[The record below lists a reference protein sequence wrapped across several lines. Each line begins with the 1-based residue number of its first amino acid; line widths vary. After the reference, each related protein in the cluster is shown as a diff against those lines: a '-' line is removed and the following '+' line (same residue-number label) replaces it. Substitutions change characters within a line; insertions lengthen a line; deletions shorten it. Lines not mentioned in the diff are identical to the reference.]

1 MKASSSSHLSSSL
14 TSSATT
20 TALALLTLLLLSSSS
35 TIINAQDII
44 DDVNSTQFNTTL
56 SQLPDSS
63 DIIVIDETIPLSN
76 EEMASYGLNLSEFN
90 EVRSTES
97 PIDFGQLG
105 LAYDEE
111 TNVMYEGLWDTDML
125 WMDAAIFEYEVSF

>member
-1 MKASSSSHLSSSL
+1 M
-14 TSSATT
+14 
-20 TALALLTLLLLSSSS
+20 TALALLALLLLSSP

-44 DDVNSTQFNTTL
+44 DDANSVTQFNTTL

-97 PIDFGQLG
+97 PIDFGQSG

>member
-14 TSSATT
+14 TFSVTT
-20 TALALLTLLLLSSSS
+20 SLALLTLLLLSSP

-44 DDVNSTQFNTTL
+44 DDANSVTQFNTTL

-63 DIIVIDETIPLSN
+63 EVITIDETIPLSN

>member
-1 MKASSSSHLSSSL
+1 M
-14 TSSATT
+14 
-20 TALALLTLLLLSSSS
+20 TALALLTLLLVLSSSP

-44 DDVNSTQFNTTL
+44 DDANSVTQFNTTL

-63 DIIVIDETIPLSN
+63 EVITIDDETIPLSN

>member
-1 MKASSSSHLSSSL
+1 
-14 TSSATT
+14 
-20 TALALLTLLLLSSSS
+20 
-35 TIINAQDII
+35 
-44 DDVNSTQFNTTL
+44 
-56 SQLPDSS
+56 
-63 DIIVIDETIPLSN
+63 
-76 EEMASYGLNLSEFN
+76 MASYGLNLSEFN

-125 WMDAAIFEYEVSF
+125 WMDAAIFEYEVSFEEVLVFMILVCSYCKVC

>member
-1 MKASSSSHLSSSL
+1 M
-14 TSSATT
+14 
-20 TALALLTLLLLSSSS
+20 TALALLALLLLSSP

-44 DDVNSTQFNTTL
+44 DDANSTTQFNTTL

-97 PIDFGQLG
+97 PVDFGQLG

-111 TNVMYEGLWDTDML
+111 TNSMYDGLWDTDML
-125 WMDAAIFEYEVSF
+125 WMDAAIFEYEVSFEEVLVFMILVCV

>member
-1 MKASSSSHLSSSL
+1 M
-14 TSSATT
+14 
-20 TALALLTLLLLSSSS
+20 TALALLALLLLSSP

-44 DDVNSTQFNTTL
+44 DDANSVTQFNTTL

-105 LAYDEE
+105 LAYDEM

-125 WMDAAIFEYEVSF
+125 WMDAAILEYEVRILKKFWYIYLVSV

>member
-1 MKASSSSHLSSSL
+1 MKASSSSPLSSSL

-20 TALALLTLLLLSSSS
+20 SLALLALLLLSSSP
-35 TIINAQDII
+35 TIINAQDIE
-44 DDVNSTQFNTTL
+44 DVNSTQFNTTL